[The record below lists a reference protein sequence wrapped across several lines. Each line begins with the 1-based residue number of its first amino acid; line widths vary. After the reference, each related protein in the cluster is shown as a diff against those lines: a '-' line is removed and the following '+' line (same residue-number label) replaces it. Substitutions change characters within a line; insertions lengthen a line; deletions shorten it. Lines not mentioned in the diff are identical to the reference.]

1 MAEMLVLRT
10 SGGLPIFSTGYS
22 ALDFTLLDPHFGTL
36 ADWRAFIDAVHAKEM
51 YYIADFTV
59 GTMGDMI
66 GFDK

>member
-1 MAEMLVLRT
+1 L
-10 SGGLPIFSTGYS
+10 TGYS

-36 ADWRAFIDAVHAKEM
+36 DDWRAFIDALHSKGM
-51 YYIADFTV
+51 YFIADLTV